1 MAEKDIIMKYLS
13 HISPD
18 QITDFLGIQA
28 NGVHQCLSEELKD
41 IRMTDLHADFVL
53 ETDAS
58 EIIHVEFQQSM
69 TRDTLNRFFVY
80 NALLTRQFDKD
91 VITYIIYLGKTK
103 ISRQVIKNRS
113 VSFTPE
119 IVKVYELDAKS
130 VLERVKNGEA
140 NYIEMALMPLMKNS
154 TKEEIVELV
163 DEEAKMKI
171 TRELKDDIITATLVM
186 AGTAYDETL
195 VETLKRR
202 VREMFNVDIFE
213 KERKEAIEQ
222 GLQQGLKQGLRKGKL
237 EGELEKLRE
246 VVSRQLLSKFKEKY
260 TKELRE
266 KVRNG
271 DMETLEYIADHI
283 FDITLDEVKK
293 LLSNS

>member
-18 QITDFLGIQA
+18 QITDFLGIKT
-28 NGVHQCLSEELKD
+28 NGVQYLSEELKD

-53 ETDAS
+53 ETDTS
-58 EIIHVEFQQSM
+58 EIIHVEFQQNM

-80 NALLTRQFDKD
+80 NALLTRQFDKPVD
-91 VITYIIYLGKTK
+91 TYIIYLGKSNIGEQLIK
-103 ISRQVIKNRS
+103 SKSVIFK
-113 VSFTPE
+113 PE
-119 IVKVYELDAKS
+119 IVKVYELDSRNVIEK
-130 VLERVKNGEA
+130 VKNGKG

-154 TKEEIVELV
+154 TEEEIVELV

-171 TRELKDDIITATLVM
+171 SRELKDDIITATLVM
-186 AGTAYDETL
+186 TRTVYDEKL
-195 VETLKRR
+195 VEFMKER
-202 VREMFNVDIFE
+202 VRKMFDVDIFE
-213 KERKEAIEQ
+213 KERKEAIEM
-222 GLQQGLKQGLRKGKL
+222 GKL
-237 EGELEKLRE
+237 EGKLENLRE
-246 VVSRQLLSKFKEKY
+246 MVSKLLFNKFKEKY
-260 TKELRE
+260 AKELKE
-266 KVRNG
+266 KVKNG

>member
-13 HISPD
+13 HISPN

-58 EIIHVEFQQSM
+58 EIIHVEFQQNM

-103 ISRQVIKNRS
+103 ISKQIIKNKS

-119 IVKVYELDAKS
+119 IVKVYELDSRNVIEK
-130 VLERVKNGEA
+130 VKNGKG

-154 TKEEIVELV
+154 NEEEIVELV
-163 DEEAKMKI
+163 EEEAKMKI
-171 TRELKDDIITATLVM
+171 SRDLKDDIITATLVM
-186 AGTAYDETL
+186 TRTVYDEKL
-195 VETLKRR
+195 VEFMKER
-202 VREMFNVDIFE
+202 VRKM
-213 KERKEAIEQ
+213 
-222 GLQQGLKQGLRKGKL
+222 
-237 EGELEKLRE
+237 
-246 VVSRQLLSKFKEKY
+246 
-260 TKELRE
+260 
-266 KVRNG
+266 
-271 DMETLEYIADHI
+271 YIAPLKEW
-283 FDITLDEVKK
+283 TG
-293 LLSNS
+293 

>member
-13 HISPD
+13 HISPN

-80 NALLTRQFDKD
+80 NALLTRQFDKAVD
-91 VITYIIYLGKTK
+91 TYIIYLGKSNIGEQLIK
-103 ISRQVIKNRS
+103 SKSVIFK
-113 VSFTPE
+113 PE
-119 IVKVYELDAKS
+119 IVRVYELDSRNVIEK
-130 VLERVKNGEA
+130 VKNGKG

-154 TKEEIVELV
+154 TEEEIVELV

-171 TRELKDDIITATLVM
+171 SRELKDDIITATLVM
-186 AGTAYDETL
+186 TRTVYDEKL
-195 VETLKRR
+195 VEFMKER
-202 VREMFNVDIFE
+202 VRKMFDVDIFE

-222 GLQQGLKQGLRKGKL
+222 GLQQGLQKGKL
-237 EGELEKLRE
+237 ENLRE
-246 VVSRQLLSKFKEKY
+246 IVSRQLLSKFKEKY
-260 TKELRE
+260 TKDLKE